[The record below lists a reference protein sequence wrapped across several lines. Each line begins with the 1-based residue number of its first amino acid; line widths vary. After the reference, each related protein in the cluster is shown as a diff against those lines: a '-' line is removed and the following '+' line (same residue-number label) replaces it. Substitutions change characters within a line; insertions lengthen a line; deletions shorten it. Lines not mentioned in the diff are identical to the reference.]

1 MIRIKHNPSPTS
13 KLLVGAAIKP
23 ELPLVSE
30 ILERY
35 LETKGDD
42 KAELFSSHTKRDIGD
57 VVPASGNKNIYRDTQ
72 VAK

>member
-42 KAELFSSHTKRDIGD
+42 NWMGAYFFTGGIPEECDRR
-57 VVPASGNKNIYRDTQ
+57 A
-72 VAK
+72 